1 MIYTFNLSDKIIII
15 TGGYGY
21 LGRAITESL
30 VYHGATV
37 YVLGRSQDKFNN
49 AFKSNT
55 ELENRLI
62 FEQCD
67 ISKRIPSKCI

>member
-1 MIYTFNLSDKIIII
+1 MIYTFDLSDKIVLI

-37 YVLGRSQDKFNN
+37 YVLGRSQEKFNN
-49 AFKSNT
+49 AFKNHS
-55 ELENRLI
+55 EKENKLFFRDL
-62 FEQCD
+62 
-67 ISKRIPSKCI
+67 